1 MNLHKEIRF
10 EDEICTHL
18 AEHGW
23 DYDPADAAGYDA
35 ERAMFPAD
43 VLDWV
48 RISQPKAWEVLE
60 KRGADALLDRL
71 RKQIDQRGTLHV
83 LRHGIEAM
91 GLRSPL
97 KLAEFKPALAENTD
111 IVERYRANR
120 LRVVRQVRYSTA
132 KGDSID
138 LVLFLNGIAV
148 ATVELKTDFT
158 QSIGDAIDQYRF
170 DRPPRTP
177 GRGTEPLL
185 AFETGALVHFAV
197 STSEVFMTTRLEG
210 KDTFFLPF
218 NKGTEE
224 GGAGNP
230 LNPDGHRTAY
240 LWEEVWQRDSWLE
253 LIGRY
258 IIPEKDKKG
267 KMKKLIFPRYH
278 QLDATRKLVATVF
291 EEGPGKKY
299 LIQHSAGSG
308 KTNSIAWSAHFLADL
323 HDAEHRKM
331 FDTVIVVS
339 DRKVID
345 GQLQDAIFAF
355 ERTRGVVQ
363 TIKGKSG
370 SKSGELAQ
378 ALADGKK
385 IVVCTIQTFPFAL
398 EEVRTLSAT
407 EGKTFAVI
415 ADEAHS
421 SQTGEAATKLKET
434 LSPEELEELR
444 DGGEIGTED
453 ILAAQMKARADD
465 GGVTYVAFTATPKTK
480 TLELFG
486 RRPKLDQPAGDGNL
500 PTPFHLYSMRQAIE
514 EGFIL
519 DVLQNYTPYSLAFKL
534 AQDGTEVS
542 DAEVDRST
550 AMRGLMNW
558 VRLHPYNISQK
569 VKIVVEHFRE
579 NVADL
584 LGGRAKAMVVLQ
596 SRKEAVRWKLA
607 IDSYIREKEYSL
619 GTLVAFSG
627 EVRDPESGPEPFT
640 ETNQTVN
647 PDLRGQQLKEVFDTD
662 DFHVLLVANKFQTG
676 FDQPLLSAMYIDRRL
691 AGVQAVQ
698 TLSRLNRA
706 YKRDGIEKKTTYV
719 LDFSDSSEEVLKAF
733 SQYYGRAELE
743 TVTDPDLIFDL
754 KAKLDDAGH
763 YDDYEIDRVVEL
775 EMDPSSQQS
784 DLSKALEPVAKRL
797 LDQYSAA
804 KSSWKFAIENEDEV
818 SAKAAKDEMGQ
829 LELFRADMQAFLRM
843 YAFLSQIFD
852 YGSTAVEKR
861 SMFFRRLVPLLKF
874 GREREG
880 VDLSQVT
887 LTHHKLSS
895 KGKRHI
901 APQGGP
907 KLPPVSATGTGGLR
921 DEDKVRLLD
930 VIEKLNDLF
939 VGEMT
944 DDDKV
949 SYVLGTLRTRL
960 LASEVLARQAESNG
974 KEQFANSPNLTSEL
988 TDAIIDSYS
997 AHSAMSK
1004 QALES
1009 EEIRASLLDLLLDS
1023 GQLWELLRNTGV
1035 STEGSTSRSV

>member
-1 MNLHKEIRF
+1 MNLHKEIKF
-10 EDEICTHL
+10 EDEICAHL
-18 AEHGW
+18 ATHGW
-23 DYDPADAAGYDA
+23 KHDPSDAAAYDA

-48 RISQPKAWEVLE
+48 RTSQPKAWEMLE
-60 KRGADALLDRL
+60 QRGADALLDRL
-71 RKQIDQRGTLHV
+71 RKQIDQRGTLEV
-83 LRHGIEAM
+83 LRHGIEAT

-97 KLAEFKPALAENTD
+97 KMAEFRPALADNTEIMD
-111 IVERYRANR
+111 RYHANR
-120 LRVVRQVRYSTA
+120 LRVVRQVHYSTTKA
-132 KGDSID
+132 DSID

-148 ATVELKTDFT
+148 ATAELKSDFT
-158 QSIGDAIDQYRF
+158 QSVGDAVDQYRF
-170 DRPPRTP
+170 DRPPRKP
-177 GRGTEPLL
+177 GRGAEPLL
-185 AFETGALVHFAV
+185 TFETGALVHFAV

-218 NKGTEE
+218 NRGTEE
-224 GGAGNP
+224 GGAGNQ

-240 LWEEVWQRDSWLE
+240 LWQEVWQRDSWLE

-267 KMKKLIFPRYH
+267 KTTKLIFPRYH
-278 QLDATRKLVATVF
+278 QLDATRQLVSQVR
-291 EEGPGKKY
+291 EEGPGGKY

-308 KTNSIAWSAHFLADL
+308 KTKSIAWTAHFLADL
-323 HDAEHRKM
+323 HDAAHRKM

-345 GQLQDAIFAF
+345 GQLQAAIFAF
-355 ERTRGVVQ
+355 ERTRGVVE

-385 IVVCTIQTFPFAL
+385 ILVCTIQTFPFAL
-398 EEVRTLSAT
+398 EEVRQLSAT

-421 SQTGEAATKLKET
+421 SQTGEAATKLKQT
-434 LSPEELEELR
+434 LSPEEQEELK

-453 ILAAQMKARADD
+453 ILAAQMKARADER
-465 GGVTYVAFTATPKTK
+465 GVTYVAFTATPKTK

-486 RRPKLDQPAGDGNL
+486 RRPAPDKPAGDGNL
-500 PTPFHLYSMRQAIE
+500 PEPFHLYSMRQAVE

-534 AQDGTEVS
+534 AQDGAEVS
-542 DAEVDRST
+542 DAEVERSS
-550 AMRGLMNW
+550 AMRGLMEW

-584 LGGRAKAMVVLQ
+584 LGGKAKAMVVLQ

-607 IDSYIREKEYSL
+607 IDAYIREKNYPL

-627 EVRDPESGPEPFT
+627 EVHDPESGPEPFT
-640 ETNQTVN
+640 ETNNTVN
-647 PDLRGQQLKEVFDTD
+647 PDLKGQELKEVFDTD
-662 DFHVLLVANKFQTG
+662 DFHILLVANKFQTG
-676 FDQPLLSAMYIDRRL
+676 FDQPLLSAMYVDRRL

-706 YKRDGIEKKTTYV
+706 YKHRAIEKKTTYV
-719 LDFSDSSEEVLKAF
+719 LDFSDSSEEVLQAF
-733 SQYYGRAELE
+733 SQYYGQAELE
-743 TVTDPDLIFDL
+743 AVTDPDLIFDL

-763 YDDYEIDRVVEL
+763 YDDYEIDRVVAI
-775 EMDPSSQQS
+775 EMNPTAQQG
-784 DLSKALEPVAKRL
+784 DLAKAIEPVAKRL
-797 LDQYSAA
+797 LDNYSSA
-804 KSSWKFAIENEDEV
+804 KASWKRAVGSDDEV
-818 SAKAAKDEMGQ
+818 SAKAAKDEMAQ
-829 LELFRADMQAFLRM
+829 LDLFRTDMQSYLRM

-861 SMFFRRLVPLLKF
+861 SIFYRRLVPLLKF

-901 APQGGP
+901 VPQGEP
-907 KLPPVSATGTGGLR
+907 KLPPLTATGTAGLR
-921 DEDKVRLLD
+921 DEERVHLLEI
-930 VIEKLNDLF
+930 IEKLNDLF
-939 VGEMT
+939 VGDITE
-944 DDDKV
+944 DDKIG
-949 SYVLGTLRTRL
+949 YVMGTLRTKL
-960 LASEVLARQAESNG
+960 LASDVLARQAENNA
-974 KEQFANSPNLTSEL
+974 KEQFAASPNLASEL
-988 TDAIIDSYS
+988 TDAIIDSYA

-1009 EEIRASLLDLLLDS
+1009 EEIRASLLELLLDN
-1023 GQLWELLRNTGV
+1023 GQLWEMLRRSG
-1035 STEGSTSRSV
+1035 GSAGED

>member
-1 MNLHKEIRF
+1 MNLHKEIKF
-10 EDEICTHL
+10 EDEICAHL
-18 AEHGW
+18 DAHGW
-23 DYDPADAAGYDA
+23 EYDPADAAAYDA

-48 RISQPKAWEVLE
+48 RTSQPKAWEVLE
-60 KRGADALLDRL
+60 KRGANALLDRL
-71 RKQIDQRGTLHV
+71 RKQIDQRGTLEV

-97 KLAEFKPALAENTD
+97 KLAEFKPALAENAE
-111 IVERYRANR
+111 IMERYHANR

-197 STSEVFMTTRLEG
+197 SSSEVFMTTRLEG

-218 NKGTEE
+218 NKGNEE

-230 LNPDGHRTAY
+230 LNPDGQRTAY
-240 LWEEVWQRDSWLE
+240 LWQEVWQRDSWLE

-258 IIPEKDKKG
+258 IIPEKDKKR
-267 KMKKLIFPRYH
+267 KTQKLIFPRYH
-278 QLDATRKLVATVF
+278 QLDATRRLVAKVYD
-291 EEGPGKKY
+291 EGPGKKY
-299 LIQHSAGSG
+299 LFQHSAGSG
-308 KTNSIAWSAHFLADL
+308 KTNSIAWTAHFLADL
-323 HDAEHRKM
+323 HDAKHRKM

-345 GQLQDAIFAF
+345 GQLQTAIFAF
-355 ERTRGVVQ
+355 ERTRGVVE

-398 EEVRTLSAT
+398 EEVRKLSAT

-421 SQTGEAATKLKET
+421 SQTGEAATKLKQT
-434 LSPEELEELR
+434 LSPEELEDLK
-444 DGGEIGTED
+444 DGGEFSTED
-453 ILAAQMKARADD
+453 ILAAQMKARADER
-465 GGVTYVAFTATPKTK
+465 GVTYVAFTATPKTK

-486 RRPKLDQPAGDGNL
+486 RLPKPDQPAGDGNL
-500 PTPFHLYSMRQAIE
+500 PQPFHLYSMKQAVE

-534 AQDGTEVS
+534 AQDGAEIQETEV
-542 DAEVDRST
+542 ERST
-550 AMRGLMNW
+550 AMRGLMEW

-584 LGGRAKAMVVLQ
+584 LGGKAKAMVVLQ

-607 IDSYIREKEYSL
+607 IDAYIKEKGYSL
-619 GTLVAFSG
+619 GTLTAFSG
-627 EVRDPESGPEPFT
+627 EVRDLESGPQPFS
-640 ETNQTVN
+640 ETNQTLN
-647 PDLRGQQLKEVFDTD
+647 PDLKGQELKEVFNTD
-662 DFHVLLVANKFQTG
+662 DFHILLVANKFQTG
-676 FDQPLLSAMYIDRRL
+676 FDQPLLSAMYVDRRL

-706 YKRDGIEKKTTYV
+706 YKSGSIKKETTFV
-719 LDFSDSSEEVLKAF
+719 LDFSDSSEEVLQAF

-743 TVTDPDLIFDL
+743 AVTDPELIFDL

-763 YDDYEIDRVVEL
+763 YDDYEIDRVVEV
-775 EMDPSSQQS
+775 EMDPTSQQG
-784 DLSKALEPVAKRL
+784 DLSKAIEPVAKRL
-797 LDQYSAA
+797 LDNYS
-804 KSSWKFAIENEDEV
+804 
-818 SAKAAKDEMGQ
+818 SAKAAWKLSLDNGDEAGAKTAKDEMSQ
-829 LELFRADMQAFLRM
+829 LELFRSDMQTFLRM

-861 SMFFRRLVPLLKF
+861 SIFYRRLVPLLKF

-880 VDLSQVT
+880 VDLSEVK
-887 LTHHKLSS
+887 LTHHKITS
-895 KGKRHI
+895 KGKRRI
-901 APQGGP
+901 APEGGP
-907 KLPPVSATGTGGLR
+907 KLPPVTATGTGGLR
-921 DEDKVRLLD
+921 DEDKVRLLEI
-930 VIEKLNDLF
+930 IEKLNDLF
-939 VGEMT
+939 VGDIT

-949 SYVLGTLRTRL
+949 SYVMGTIRTKL
-960 LASEVLARQAESNG
+960 LASELLAQQAANNA
-974 KEQFANSPNLTSEL
+974 KEQFAASPNLSSEL
-988 TDAIIDSYS
+988 IDAIIDSYA

-1009 EEIRASLLDLLLDS
+1009 EEIQSSLLKLLLER
-1023 GQLWELLRNTGV
+1023 GQLWETLRGGGV
-1035 STEGSTSRSV
+1035 EGGSSHPG

>member
-1 MNLHKEIRF
+1 MNLHKEIKF
-10 EDEICTHL
+10 EDEICAHL
-18 AEHGW
+18 SANGW
-23 DYDPADAAGYDA
+23 EYDPADASGYDP
-35 ERAMFPAD
+35 ERGMFPAD
-43 VLDWV
+43 VMEWV
-48 RISQPKAWEVLE
+48 RVSQPKSWEALE
-60 KRGADALLDRL
+60 KRGATSLLDRL
-71 RKQIDQRGTLHV
+71 RKQIDQRGTLEV
-83 LRHGIEAM
+83 LRHGIEMM
-91 GLRSPL
+91 GLRSTL
-97 KLAEFKPALAENTD
+97 KMAEFKPALVDNREIMD
-111 IVERYRANR
+111 RYHANH
-120 LRVVRQVRYSTA
+120 LRVVRQVRYSTV

-148 ATVELKTDFT
+148 ATVELKTNFT
-158 QSIGDAIDQYRF
+158 QSVGDAIDQYRF

-177 GRGTEPLL
+177 GRGAEPLL
-185 AFETGALVHFAV
+185 TFETGALVHFAV

-267 KMKKLIFPRYH
+267 KTKKLIFPRYH
-278 QLDATRKLVATVF
+278 QLDAARRLVAKVY

-308 KTNSIAWSAHFLADL
+308 KTNSIAWTAHFLADL
-323 HDAEHRKM
+323 HDASHRKM

-345 GQLQDAIFAF
+345 GQLQSAIFAF
-355 ERTRGVVQ
+355 ERTRGVVE

-398 EEVRTLSAT
+398 EEVRQLSAT

-421 SQTGEAATKLKET
+421 SQTGEAATKLRQT
-434 LSPEELEELR
+434 LSPEELEELQ
-444 DGGEIGTED
+444 DGGEISTED
-453 ILAAQMKARADD
+453 ILAAQMKARADER
-465 GGVTYVAFTATPKTK
+465 GVTYVAFTATPKTK

-486 RRPKLDQPAGDGNL
+486 RRPKPDQPAGDGNL
-500 PTPFHLYSMRQAIE
+500 PEPFHLYSMRQAVE

-519 DVLQNYTPYSLAFKL
+519 DVLQNYTPYSLAFRL
-534 AQDGTEVS
+534 AQDGSEVS
-542 DAEVDRST
+542 DSEVERTT
-550 AMRGLMNW
+550 AMRGLMEW

-579 NVADL
+579 NVAGL
-584 LGGRAKAMVVLQ
+584 LGGKAKAMVVLQ

-607 IDSYIREKEYSL
+607 IDAYIRDKGYLL

-627 EVRDPESGPEPFT
+627 EVRDPESGPEPFS

-647 PDLRGQQLKEVFDTD
+647 PDLKGQELKEVFDTD
-662 DFHVLLVANKFQTG
+662 DFHILLVANKFQTG

-706 YKRDGIEKKTTYV
+706 YKEGAIEKQITYV
-719 LDFSDSSEEVLKAF
+719 LDFSDSSAEVLQAF

-743 TVTDPDLIFDL
+743 AVTDPDLIFDL

-763 YDDYEIDRVVEL
+763 YDEYEIDRVVEV
-775 EMDPSSQQS
+775 EMDPTSQQG
-784 DLSKALEPVAKRL
+784 DLSKAIEPVAKRL
-797 LDQYSAA
+797 LDGYAR
-804 KSSWKFAIENEDEV
+804 
-818 SAKAAKDEMGQ
+818 AKAAWKLALENGDEAGAKATKDEMSQ
-829 LELFRADMQAFLRM
+829 LELFRSDMQAFLRM

-861 SMFFRRLVPLLKF
+861 SIFFRRLVSLLKF
-874 GREREG
+874 GRERDG
-880 VDLSQVT
+880 VDLSQVK

-895 KGKRHI
+895 KGSRHI

-907 KLPPVSATGTGGLR
+907 KLPPVTATGTGGLR
-921 DEDKVRLLD
+921 DEDKVRLLEI
-930 VIEKLNDLF
+930 IEKLNDLF
-939 VGEMT
+939 VGDIT
-944 DDDKV
+944 DEDKIN
-949 SYVLGTLRTRL
+949 YVLVTLRTKL
-960 LASEVLARQAESNG
+960 LASEVLARQAENNA
-974 KEQFANSPNLTSEL
+974 KEQFAASPNLAAEL
-988 TDAIIDSYS
+988 TDAIIESYA

-1009 EEIRASLLDLLLDS
+1009 EEVRASLLDLLLDS
-1023 GQLWELLRNTGV
+1023 GQLWELLKQGG
-1035 STEGSTSRSV
+1035 SGAEGSGARPG

>member
-1 MNLHKEIRF
+1 MNLHKEIKF
-10 EDEICTHL
+10 EDEICAHL
-18 AEHGW
+18 DAHGW
-23 DYDPADAAGYDA
+23 EYDPADAAAYDA

-48 RISQPKAWEVLE
+48 RTSQPKAWEVLE

-71 RKQIDQRGTLHV
+71 RKQIDQRGTLEV

-97 KLAEFKPALAENTD
+97 KLAEFKPALAENAE
-111 IVERYRANR
+111 IMERYHANR

-197 STSEVFMTTRLEG
+197 SSTEVFMTTRLEG

-230 LNPDGHRTAY
+230 LNPNGQRTAY
-240 LWEEVWQRDSWLE
+240 LWQEVWQRDSWLE

-267 KMKKLIFPRYH
+267 KTEKLIFPRYH
-278 QLDATRKLVATVF
+278 QLDATRRLVAKVY

-308 KTNSIAWSAHFLADL
+308 KTNSIAWTAHFLADL
-323 HDAEHRKM
+323 HDAKHRKM

-345 GQLQDAIFAF
+345 GQLQTAIFAF
-355 ERTRGVVQ
+355 ERTRGVVE

-370 SKSGELAQ
+370 SKSGELAH
-378 ALADGKK
+378 ALAEGKK
-385 IVVCTIQTFPFAL
+385 IVVCTIQTFPPAL
-398 EEVRTLSAT
+398 EEVRKLAAT

-421 SQTGEAATKLKET
+421 SQTGEAATKLKQT
-434 LSPEELEELR
+434 LSPEELEDLK
-444 DGGEIGTED
+444 DGGEISTED
-453 ILAAQMKARADD
+453 ILAAQMKARADER
-465 GGVTYVAFTATPKTK
+465 GITYVAFTATPKTK

-486 RRPKLDQPAGDGNL
+486 RRPKPDLPARDSNL
-500 PTPFHLYSMRQAIE
+500 PEPFHLYSMRQAVE

-534 AQDGTEVS
+534 AQDGAEIPDTEV
-542 DAEVDRST
+542 ERST
-550 AMRGLMNW
+550 AMRGLMEW

-584 LGGRAKAMVVLQ
+584 LGGKAKAMVVLQ

-607 IDSYIREKEYSL
+607 IDSYIKNNGYSL
-619 GTLVAFSG
+619 GTLAAFSG
-627 EVRDPESGPEPFT
+627 EVRDVESGPEPFT
-640 ETNQTVN
+640 ETNQTLN
-647 PDLRGQQLKEVFDTD
+647 PDLNGQELKEVFNTD
-662 DFHVLLVANKFQTG
+662 DFHILLVANKFQTG
-676 FDQPLLSAMYIDRRL
+676 FDQPLLSAMYVDRRL

-706 YKRDGIEKKTTYV
+706 YKSGSIKKETTFV
-719 LDFSDSSEEVLKAF
+719 LDFSDSSEEVLQAF
-733 SQYYGRAELE
+733 SQYYGKAELE
-743 TVTDPDLIFDL
+743 TVTDPELIFDL

-763 YDDYEIDRVVEL
+763 YDDYEIDRVVEV
-775 EMDPSSQQS
+775 EMDSTSQQG
-784 DLSKALEPVAKRL
+784 DLSKAIEPVAKRL
-797 LDQYSAA
+797 LDNYS
-804 KSSWKFAIENEDEV
+804 
-818 SAKAAKDEMGQ
+818 SAKAAWKLALDNGDEAGAKTAKDEMSQ
-829 LELFRADMQAFLRM
+829 LELFRSDMQTFLRM

-861 SMFFRRLVPLLKF
+861 SIFYRRLVPLLKF

-880 VDLSQVT
+880 VDLSEVK
-887 LTHHKLSS
+887 LTHHKITS
-895 KGKRHI
+895 KGKRRI
-901 APQGGP
+901 APEGGP
-907 KLPPVSATGTGGLR
+907 KLPPVTATGTGGLN
-921 DEDKVRLLD
+921 DEDKVRLLEI
-930 VIEKLNDLF
+930 IEKLNDLF
-939 VGEMT
+939 VGDIT

-949 SYVLGTLRTRL
+949 SYVMRTLRTKL
-960 LASEVLARQAESNG
+960 LGSELLIQQAANNA
-974 KEQFANSPNLTSEL
+974 KEQFAASPNLSSEL
-988 TDAIIDSYS
+988 IDAIIDSYA

-1009 EEIRASLLDLLLDS
+1009 EEIQSSLLKLLLER
-1023 GQLWELLRNTGV
+1023 GQLWETLRGGGGV
-1035 STEGSTSRSV
+1035 EGGSSHRG